1 MPIEKFE
8 NVCIELNNALRREE
22 QAQNLLHEQSKQLEE
37 LSLRL
42 DMFSTEG
49 MEKEQTLGEAIQV
62 WLYHCIKFLPTAFNS
77 HFSMSTNPC
86 IKKEMQVLLMH
97 GFGTLNIRV
106 PGH

>member
-62 WLYHCIKFLPTAFNS
+62 RLYLSNRSAHSEMLSNNS
-77 HFSMSTNPC
+77 
-86 IKKEMQVLLMH
+86 L
-97 GFGTLNIRV
+97 
-106 PGH
+106 